1 MLSPLVITITY
12 KPINILTIG
21 IYESK
26 PENFLTK
33 NKVQPIDY
41 MKLYHVSLC
50 ESQAMNNVLIQIDIG
65 ITECQRLDNL

>member
-1 MLSPLVITITY
+1 MITITY

-41 MKLYHVSLC
+41 MKLYYVSLC
-50 ESQAMNNVLIQIDIG
+50 ESQAKNNVLIHFYIA
-65 ITECQRLDNL
+65 ITEYQILDNL